1 MTAVLRCP
9 VCERDLTKK
18 MWSPAQWNQWDP
30 WHPAGE
36 RNCCVNCQDA
46 QSGEANTWHTRK
58 KANISRGDYME
69 YVAELRKGWQ
79 QSSQSSQSR
88 RSRSRSASPAHPP
101 PTHSV
106 WSDPPELVRVS
117 PLHATAT
124 LAITDSS
131 AIKTGTVYAQAME
144 SRPEHLAAPSQVGR
158 SRLRSTP
165 RECNVPPEHAAASS
179 HSGKS
184 SGSADCGKPD
194 AANQTL
200 AATRLQDADSKYR
213 DQLHGA
219 YRLLQESFGSV
230 IRMDE
235 LMSRRGSQP
244 LRDLLKN
251 PLAAQLQEVK
261 SAQEALQMVTSLCKK
276 EGLLDPPPGPL
287 PLWSQASTSSD
298 WSQPMP
304 AGRCLPWSQSLP
316 PGQLPTE
323 HVRSRRSKSRR
334 HSNRSG
340 SEADQRQR
348 SRSHTRSSDDP
359 EQSARDRRQR
369 ERKEGEVARCTESR
383 STI

>member
-1 MTAVLRCP
+1 
-9 VCERDLTKK
+9 
-18 MWSPAQWNQWDP
+18 
-30 WHPAGE
+30 
-36 RNCCVNCQDA
+36 
-46 QSGEANTWHTRK
+46 
-58 KANISRGDYME
+58 ME
-69 YVAELRKGWQ
+69 YVAELRKGWR

-101 PTHSV
+101 PNHSI

-131 AIKTGTVYAQAME
+131 AIKTGTAYAQAME

-184 SGSADCGKPD
+184 SGSADCGKSD

-261 SAQEALQMVTSLCKK
+261 SAQEALQMVTSLCNEK
-276 EGLLDPPPGPL
+276 GILDPPGPL
-287 PLWSQASTSSD
+287 PLWSQASTSID
-298 WSQPMP
+298 WSQPVLP
-304 AGRCLPWSQSLP
+304 GRCLPWSQPLP

-334 HSNRSG
+334 HSKRSG
-340 SEADQRQR
+340 GEADQRRRRSKSYKKRGRSKSKKKREKSNSRKQTDWNRTSRRSQSRFADEERQR
-348 SRSHTRSSDDP
+348 SRSCKRSRDDP

-383 STI
+383 SAI